1 MSDLLDSERLR
12 PDRPGS
18 DRPRSDLLGS
28 DLLGSDLL
36 GRARAERAAPGA
48 ALAQDAAEIVRAAQ
62 AMAGRFGRGGRLLAF
77 GAPADAAHVAVEF
90 THPVIVGKRALPAL
104 AVDAVLLRTLGR
116 PEDIALGIGP
126 RLGGGTV
133 LDRGTVLDGGTV
145 LDSGDPEGGG
155 RGPGGSALE
164 VARGLGM
171 LTVVLTGP
179 SGGVAAD
186 HVLLARAE
194 DPLIA
199 RELHVTTYHL
209 LWELVHVFL
218 EAS

>member
-1 MSDLLDSERLR
+1 MSDLLD
-12 PDRPGS
+12 PDRLGSDSLGS
-18 DRPRSDLLGS
+18 DR
-28 DLLGSDLL
+28 L

-104 AVDAVLLRTLGR
+104 AVDAVRLRTLGH
-116 PEDIALGIGP
+116 PEDIAIGIGI
-126 RLGGGTV
+126 G
-133 LDRGTVLDGGTV
+133 DGGV
-145 LDSGDPEGGG
+145 
-155 RGPGGSALE
+155 LE

-171 LTVVLTGP
+171 LTVVLAADP
-179 SGGVAAD
+179 GGVVAD
-186 HVLLARAE
+186 HVLVARTT

-218 EAS
+218 ESS

>member
-1 MSDLLDSERLR
+1 MADLLDS
-12 PDRPGS
+12 
-18 DRPRSDLLGS
+18 DLLE
-28 DLLGSDLL
+28 
-36 GRARAERAAPGA
+36 RARAERAAPGA
-48 ALAQDAAEIVRAAQ
+48 ALAQDAAEIVRAARD
-62 AMAGRFGRGGRLLAF
+62 MAGRFGRGGRLLAF
-77 GAPADAAHVAVEF
+77 GAPADAVHVAVEF

-126 RLGGGTV
+126 RPGGATVPDGGEPDGGGAT
-133 LDRGTVLDGGTV
+133 RPYDGE
-145 LDSGDPEGGG
+145 PEGGG